1 VALKNAKA
9 PTKEAAAGRNVRARA
24 RDLDGGDSPRVA
36 PPDSVRSDAQTGA
49 EESTGTVR
57 LQGGVPRALNRS
69 RKIHR
74 QNSGAEPLTL
84 TIVLKRTDQRAF
96 EKFLKGLQDSGSPS
110 YRQYLSPAEQA
121 DRFGPSSQTY
131 AEVSEWLS
139 RRGFNWSTTR

>member
-1 VALKNAKA
+1 MQKFAKDSINRNTLAIAIVIASLPAAGGMLALKNAKA
-9 PTKEAAAGRNVRARA
+9 PTKDAVAGRNVRARA

-74 QNSGAEPLTL
+74 QNSGAEP
-84 TIVLKRTDQRAF
+84 
-96 EKFLKGLQDSGSPS
+96 
-110 YRQYLSPAEQA
+110 
-121 DRFGPSSQTY
+121 
-131 AEVSEWLS
+131 
-139 RRGFNWSTTR
+139 